1 MSHLI
6 KENVILFD
14 RMHEGLIVISE
25 ADKRLTFAS
34 KPAIQLL
41 QVESVNTPSKT
52 SSNPLVGDQ
61 KNQSKSSVLGDNKLD
76 FEESSLQKALFIPTT
91 ESLEGQNS
99 KDLSK
104 QNDGGKI
111 SLEKIIE
118 N

>member
-1 MSHLI
+1 
-6 KENVILFD
+6 
-14 RMHEGLIVISE
+14 MHEGLIVISE

-41 QVESVNTPSKT
+41 QEESVNTPSKT
-52 SSNPLVGDQ
+52 SLVDGQ